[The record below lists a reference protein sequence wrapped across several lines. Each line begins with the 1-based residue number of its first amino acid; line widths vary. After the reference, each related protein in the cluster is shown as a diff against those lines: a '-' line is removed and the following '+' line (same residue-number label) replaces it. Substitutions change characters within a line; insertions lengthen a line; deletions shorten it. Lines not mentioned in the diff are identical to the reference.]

1 MAAVTWC
8 TGESPADLWP
18 AVLARVPRRVVVHL
32 ASGGRDPRIAAT
44 ASSLIGFLRETAPS
58 CRIELID
65 RTGNRASRRPHPL
78 IDLAAAPPL
87 VVDAAGLRGGAPVP
101 ALWLEPFHL
110 VTV

>member
-18 AVLARVPRRVVVHL
+18 AVLARAPQRVVVHL

-65 RTGNRASRRPHPL
+65 RTGNRASRRPHPEVTHPA
-78 IDLAAAPPL
+78 DRPP
-87 VVDAAGLRGGAPVP
+87 RQ
-101 ALWLEPFHL
+101 
-110 VTV
+110 